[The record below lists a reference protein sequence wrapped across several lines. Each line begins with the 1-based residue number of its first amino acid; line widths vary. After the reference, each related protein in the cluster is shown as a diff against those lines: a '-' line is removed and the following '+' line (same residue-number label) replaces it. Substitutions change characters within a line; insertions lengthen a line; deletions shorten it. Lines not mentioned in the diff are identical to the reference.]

1 MMSPFLKQVHTQVKG
16 GTRMSENQNCG
27 IRDFSKY
34 DEMTTEE
41 LEEILRLDAEMID
54 GQESDTEILLYVM
67 EVLTQRKKQAGQTG
81 NTAQEAYET
90 FTQHYLPEIDN
101 TDPVPVKRN
110 KPANRSLRWIRA
122 LAATAAV
129 LVLLITCS
137 VTAKAF
143 GIDVWKA
150 VIQWTQETFHFGE
163 WGNSNPNSDMP
174 YASLQEALEQGKITT
189 PLAPTWIPDGYKL
202 VDVTVKRNP
211 MQKIYRA
218 KYMKEEQYLIITV
231 REYLDG
237 VPHYEE
243 QSEGFVEEYEVTGIT
258 YYLFSNNE
266 TVRAVWLYDS
276 YECDISGRVTIDE
289 LKKMI
294 DSIQKG

>member
-1 MMSPFLKQVHTQVKG
+1 
-16 GTRMSENQNCG
+16 MSENQNCG

-110 KPANRSLRWIRA
+110 KPTKCNLRWIRA

-129 LVLLITCS
+129 LVILITCS

-163 WGNSNPNSDMP
+163 GGNSNPNDRLP
-174 YASLQEALEQGKITT
+174 YASLQEALEKGNT
-189 PLAPTWIPDGYKL
+189 PAWLVPTWFPEGFKL
-202 VDVTVKRNP
+202 VVVTTNMTP
-211 MQKIYRA
+211 MQRIYRA
-218 KYMKEEQYLIITV
+218 QYLQGEQELIITV
-231 REYLDG
+231 REYLEDK
-237 VPHYEE
+237 PHYVE
-243 QSEGFVEEYEVTGIT
+243 QSEGLVEEYEVAGIT
-258 YYLFSNNE
+258 YYLFSNNN
-266 TVRAVWLYDS
+266 TVRAVWIYDS
-276 YECDISGRVTIDE
+276 YECDISGSVTIDE
-289 LKKMI
+289 IKRMI
-294 DSIQKG
+294 DSIREG

>member
-1 MMSPFLKQVHTQVKG
+1 
-16 GTRMSENQNCG
+16 MSENQNCRV
-27 IRDFSKY
+27 RDFSKY

-101 TDPVPVKRN
+101 TDPLPVKRN
-110 KPANRSLRWIRA
+110 KPTKCSLRWIRA

-129 LVLLITCS
+129 LVILITCS

-163 WGNSNPNSDMP
+163 WGNSNSNSNMQ
-174 YASLQEALEQGKITT
+174 YSSLQEALEQGGATAW
-189 PLAPTWIPDGYKL
+189 LAPTWAPETFKI
-202 VDVTVKRNP
+202 VDITVNQTP
-211 MQKIYRA
+211 LQKIYRA
-218 KYMKEEQYLIITV
+218 QYANGDQELIVTV
-231 REYLDG
+231 REYLYDKPLY
-237 VPHYEE
+237 VE
-243 QSEGFVEEYEVTGIT
+243 QSEGLIEEYEVNGIT
-258 YYLFSNNE
+258 YYLFSDIN
-266 TVRAVWLYDS
+266 VVKAVWINGS
-276 YECDISGRVTIDE
+276 YECNIMGNVTIDE
-289 LKKMI
+289 LKLMI
-294 DSIQKG
+294 DSIEKG

>member
-1 MMSPFLKQVHTQVKG
+1 
-16 GTRMSENQNCG
+16 MSENQNCG

-110 KPANRSLRWIRA
+110 KPATRSLRWARA

-129 LVLLITCS
+129 LALLITCS

-143 GIDVWKA
+143 GVDVWKA

-163 WGNSNPNSDMP
+163 WGNSNPDNNLQFE
-174 YASLQEALEQGKITT
+174 SLQEALEEGNT
-189 PLAPTWIPDGYKL
+189 PTWLAPTWFPEGFKL
-202 VDVTVKRNP
+202 ADVTTSMTP

-218 KYMKEEQYLIITV
+218 KYTKGEQYLIITV
-231 REYLDG
+231 QDYLDG
-237 VPHYEE
+237 EPHYEE
-243 QSEGFVEEYEVTGIT
+243 QSEGFVEEYKVAGIT
-258 YYLFSNNE
+258 YYLFSNNK
-266 TVRAVWLYDS
+266 TVRTVWIYDS

>member
-1 MMSPFLKQVHTQVKG
+1 
-16 GTRMSENQNCG
+16 MSENQNCG

-67 EVLTQRKKQAGQTG
+67 EVLTQRRKKTGQTG

-90 FTQHYLPEIDN
+90 FTQHYLPEIMNTDN
-101 TDPVPVKRN
+101 TDPIPVKRN
-110 KPANRSLRWIRA
+110 KPANRTHRWIRA
-122 LAATAAV
+122 MAATAAV
-129 LVLLITCS
+129 LVILIAGS

-143 GIDVWKA
+143 GVDVWKV

-163 WGNSNPNSDMP
+163 WGNSNPSNNLP
-174 YASLQEALEQGKITT
+174 YASLQEALEKGNAYG

-202 VDVTVKRNP
+202 VRIIVQRNP
-211 MQKIYRA
+211 VQKTYRA
-218 KYMKEEQYLIITV
+218 QYASGESELIITV

-237 VPHYEE
+237 KPHYVE
-243 QSEGFVEEYEVTGIT
+243 QSAGLVEEYEVAEVT
-258 YYLFSNNE
+258 YYLFENYE
-266 TVRAVWLYDS
+266 IVRAVWLYDS
-276 YECDISGRVTIDE
+276 YECDISGEVTIDE
-289 LKKMI
+289 IKKMI
-294 DSIQKG
+294 DSIQKGNAICATEVDPLS

>member
-1 MMSPFLKQVHTQVKG
+1 
-16 GTRMSENQNCG
+16 MSENQNCG

-101 TDPVPVKRN
+101 TDPVPSKRN
-110 KPANRSLRWIRA
+110 KPTKCSLRWIRA

-143 GIDVWKA
+143 GVDVWKA

-163 WGNSNPNSDMP
+163 WGNSNPKDRLP
-174 YASLQEALEQGKITT
+174 YASLQEALEKGNT
-189 PLAPTWIPDGYKL
+189 PAWLVPTWLPEGFKL
-202 VDVTVKRNP
+202 VVVTANMTP
-211 MQKIYRA
+211 MQKTYRA
-218 KYMKEEQYLIITV
+218 QYLHGENELIITV
-231 REYLDG
+231 REYLNEEPLY
-237 VPHYEE
+237 VE
-243 QSEGFVEEYEVTGIT
+243 QSEGLIEEYKVNGIT
-258 YYLFSNNE
+258 YYLLENNKE
-266 TVRAVWLYDS
+266 IRAVWIVDS
-276 YECDISGRVTIDE
+276 FECSIAGPVKIEEMKT
-289 LKKMI
+289 MI
-294 DSIQKG
+294 DSITKG

>member
-1 MMSPFLKQVHTQVKG
+1 
-16 GTRMSENQNCG
+16 MSENQNCG

-67 EVLTQRKKQAGQTG
+67 EVLTQRRKKTGQTG

-90 FTQHYLPEIDN
+90 FTQHYLPEIMNTDN
-101 TDPVPVKRN
+101 TDSVPAKRN
-110 KPANRSLRWIRA
+110 KPANRTHRWIRA
-122 LAATAAV
+122 MAATAAV
-129 LVLLITCS
+129 LVILIAGS

-163 WGNSNPNSDMP
+163 WGNSNPNSDMS

-211 MQKIYRA
+211 MQKTYRA
-218 KYMKEEQYLIITV
+218 KYTNEERYLIITV

-237 VPHYEE
+237 KPHYVE
-243 QSEGFVEEYEVTGIT
+243 QSAGLVEEYEVAEIT
-258 YYLFSNNE
+258 YYLFENYE
-266 TVRAVWLYDS
+266 IVRAVWLYDS
-276 YECDISGRVTIDE
+276 YECDISGEVTIDE
-289 LKKMI
+289 IKKMI
-294 DSIQKG
+294 DSIQKGNAICATEVGPLS

>member
-1 MMSPFLKQVHTQVKG
+1 
-16 GTRMSENQNCG
+16 MSENQNCG

-34 DEMTTEE
+34 DEMKTEE

-110 KPANRSLRWIRA
+110 KPTKCSLRWIRA

-129 LVLLITCS
+129 LVILITCS

-143 GIDVWKA
+143 GVDVWKA

-163 WGNSNPNSDMP
+163 WGNSNPSNNLQFE
-174 YASLQEALEQGKITT
+174 SLQEALEESNISVS
-189 PLAPTWIPDGYKL
+189 LVPTWVPDGYKL
-202 VDVTVKRNP
+202 VRIIVQRNP
-211 MQKIYRA
+211 VQKTYRA
-218 KYMKEEQYLIITV
+218 QYTGGDSELIITV
-231 REYLDG
+231 REYLEDK
-237 VPHYEE
+237 PHYVE
-243 QSEGFVEEYEVTGIT
+243 QSEGLVEEYEVAGVT
-258 YYLFSNNE
+258 YYLFLNNN
-266 TVRAVWLYDS
+266 TVRAVWIYDS
-276 YECDISGRVTIDE
+276 YECDVSGRVTIDE

-294 DSIQKG
+294 DSIQEG